1 MAERDVFLLT
11 MRRPGS
17 SGIPGD
23 EGAGP
28 LAGSE
33 EASLPEGGAADVDSF
48 PGAVR
53 VAAAFYGRGNAGQGN
68 AGRENAVP
76 AASVRA
82 SSPGASGSRA
92 EGAGPRA
99 VRHPLVALL
108 LGTLGIMWFSVRRP
122 GRPAWIDHDTGEVWA
137 ADRVL

>member
-53 VAAAFYGRGNAGQGN
+53 VAAAFYGHGD
-68 AGRENAVP
+68 AGRV
-76 AASVRA
+76 SC
-82 SSPGASGSRA
+82 PGASGARA
-92 EGAGPRA
+92 KGVGPRA